1 MNHSSLPRTDELIL
15 ERRRQEG
22 SVVLYLTTNKMLLGV
37 DIADLVQVYVIL
49 EQKCLFFVVM
59 ARVRQQC
66 MISTKY
72 QVIMV
77 RPPDMEHAVVQALGR
92 AGRKKSTG
100 QRGFSLLY
108 LLYNAQDLGAVKG
121 PSPGIERLC
130 RGEGCKKQ
138 HLRSLFEG
146 VYTKDLVAGD
156 VACCHT
162 CDKVV
167 EGSI

>member
-1 MNHSSLPRTDELIL
+1 
-15 ERRRQEG
+15 
-22 SVVLYLTTNKMLLGV
+22 
-37 DIADLVQVYVIL
+37 
-49 EQKCLFFVVM
+49 
-59 ARVRQQC
+59 
-66 MISTKY
+66 
-72 QVIMV
+72 MV

-108 LLYNAQDLGAVKG
+108 LLYNAQDLGVVKG

-156 VACCHT
+156 VACCAIPYT
-162 CDKVV
+162 SYEKRTINGRARDAVLFPCFW
-167 EGSI
+167 